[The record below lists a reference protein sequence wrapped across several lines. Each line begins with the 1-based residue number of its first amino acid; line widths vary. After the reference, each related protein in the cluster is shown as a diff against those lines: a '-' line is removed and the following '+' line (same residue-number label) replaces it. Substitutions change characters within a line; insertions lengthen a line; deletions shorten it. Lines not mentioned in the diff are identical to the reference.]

1 LVLHAF
7 LRLMSSML
15 NRAHEEDA
23 RSNKKIDKGEATRP
37 DAEIIDWFL
46 AIDLMHV

>member
-1 LVLHAF
+1 
-7 LRLMSSML
+7 MSSML
-15 NRAHEEDA
+15 NQANEENA
-23 RSNKKIDKGEATRP
+23 RSNKKKDKEQGTRP